1 MKPAALTL
9 ALAIVVALL
18 AAACS
23 RAEQAPDFT
32 FTVYPAQNGL
42 SGKTMALADLRGKP
56 VVLNFWAGLCPPCR
70 AEMPDFQALHQQYG
84 DRLTILGLDVGP
96 FTGLGSVDQGKAL
109 IAELGITYP
118 TASTQDTTVV
128 GRYNVL
134 GMPTTVFITNT
145 GKVFRTWT
153 GYLSKAQMDDL
164 LQRLIKASSG

>member
-1 MKPAALTL
+1 
-9 ALAIVVALL
+9 
-18 AAACS
+18 
-23 RAEQAPDFT
+23 
-32 FTVYPAQNGL
+32 
-42 SGKTMALADLRGKP
+42 
-56 VVLNFWAGLCPPCR
+56 
-70 AEMPDFQALHQQYG
+70 MPDFQALHQQYG